1 MKVKKPQQQVTRKE
15 LVDNVLRPAFENEK
29 FEDVVGEVFIRLHL
43 MYPEVAE
50 GFMKAVHETHEKA
63 KKNEL

>member
-1 MKVKKPQQQVTRKE
+1 MNQVTRKE

-29 FEDVVGEVFIRLHL
+29 FEDTLKEVIVRLRV

-50 GFMKAVHETHEKA
+50 RFMSAVKETHRKAQEK
-63 KKNEL
+63 